1 MRLATWNVNSVRTRT
16 ERVIR
21 FLERQDIDVL
31 AIQETKCRPEQFP
44 YLPFEAAGYEVAV
57 HGLDQWNGVAIASRV
72 GLSDVVT
79 SFPGQPT
86 WVAGQGKEPVVE
98 ARALGATVG
107 GALGTTGT
115 TGVARIGGGAEG
127 TRPAGSA
134 GPVTGARIGED
145 SGTARDAGPATGTR
159 PAGGTSDTGPATGT
173 GSTRNTRPA
182 TGTEDGGGGSAKG
195 SESATTPTDTARDGR
210 ATAGSGD
217 SGTARDAT
225 ATGVPRPVRL
235 WSLYVPNGRELTH
248 PHYAYKLEW
257 LARLRDAV
265 GSWLEADPDLP
276 LALVGD
282 WNVAPRDEDVWD
294 VSAFAGATH
303 VSAPEREAFA
313 AFESVGMSEVTR
325 PHVTNY
331 TFWDYQRLRFPRNEG
346 MRIDFAYASPALAA
360 RVVGAAIDRDERKGK
375 GASDHVPVVVEL
387 S

>member
-107 GALGTTGT
+107 SASGTTGT
-115 TGVARIGGGAEG
+115 TGVTGIG
-127 TRPAGSA
+127 
-134 GPVTGARIGED
+134 
-145 SGTARDAGPATGTR
+145 
-159 PAGGTSDTGPATGT
+159 
-173 GSTRNTRPA
+173 
-182 TGTEDGGGGSAKG
+182 
-195 SESATTPTDTARDGR
+195 
-210 ATAGSGD
+210 GD

-248 PHYAYKLEW
+248 PHYTYKLEW

-375 GASDHVPVVVEL
+375 GASDHVPVIIEL
-387 S
+387 D

>member
-107 GALGTTGT
+107 GASGTTGT
-115 TGVARIGGGAEG
+115 TGGAGDAR
-127 TRPAGSA
+127 
-134 GPVTGARIGED
+134 TG
-145 SGTARDAGPATGTR
+145 
-159 PAGGTSDTGPATGT
+159 
-173 GSTRNTRPA
+173 
-182 TGTEDGGGGSAKG
+182 
-195 SESATTPTDTARDGR
+195 
-210 ATAGSGD
+210 GD
-217 SGTARDAT
+217 SRTARDAT
-225 ATGVPRPVRL
+225 ATDVPRPVRL

-248 PHYAYKLEW
+248 PHYTYKLEW

-303 VSAPEREAFA
+303 VSEPEREAFA

-375 GASDHVPVVVEL
+375 GASDHVPVIVEL
-387 S
+387 D

>member
-107 GALGTTGT
+107 GASGTGT
-115 TGVARIGGGAEG
+115 TGVAGDAR
-127 TRPAGSA
+127 
-134 GPVTGARIGED
+134 TG
-145 SGTARDAGPATGTR
+145 
-159 PAGGTSDTGPATGT
+159 
-173 GSTRNTRPA
+173 
-182 TGTEDGGGGSAKG
+182 
-195 SESATTPTDTARDGR
+195 
-210 ATAGSGD
+210 GD

-248 PHYAYKLEW
+248 PHYTYKLEW

-294 VSAFAGATH
+294 MSAFAGATH

-375 GASDHVPVVVEL
+375 GASDHVPVIVEL
-387 S
+387 D

>member
-115 TGVARIGGGAEG
+115 TGVARIGGGAG
-127 TRPAGSA
+127 
-134 GPVTGARIGED
+134 I
-145 SGTARDAGPATGTR
+145 SGG
-159 PAGGTSDTGPATGT
+159 AGGTGPAG
-173 GSTRNTRPA
+173 
-182 TGTEDGGGGSAKG
+182 
-195 SESATTPTDTARDGR
+195 
-210 ATAGSGD
+210 
-217 SGTARDAT
+217 DAT

-248 PHYAYKLEW
+248 PHYTYKLEW

-294 VSAFAGATH
+294 MSAFAGATH

-375 GASDHVPVVVEL
+375 GASDHVPVIIEL
-387 S
+387 D

>member
-86 WVAGQGKEPVVE
+86 WVASQGKEPVVE

-107 GALGTTGT
+107 GTSGTGT
-115 TGVARIGGGAEG
+115 TGVARIGGGAGISGGAGG
-127 TRPAGSA
+127 TGPAGD
-134 GPVTGARIGED
+134 TR
-145 SGTARDAGPATGTR
+145 TARDAGG
-159 PAGGTSDTGPATGT
+159 
-173 GSTRNTRPA
+173 TRNTRPA
-182 TGTEDGGGGSAKG
+182 TGTRDGGGGSAEG
-195 SESATTPTDTARDGR
+195 SETATAPTDTARDGR

-217 SGTARDAT
+217 SGTAKDAT

-303 VSAPEREAFA
+303 VSAPEREVFA

-375 GASDHVPVVVEL
+375 GASDHVPVIIEL
-387 S
+387 D

>member
-79 SFPGQPT
+79 SFPGQPA
-86 WVAGQGKEPVVE
+86 WVASQGKEPVVE

-107 GALGTTGT
+107 GASGTTGT
-115 TGVARIGGGAEG
+115 TGVTGIG
-127 TRPAGSA
+127 
-134 GPVTGARIGED
+134 
-145 SGTARDAGPATGTR
+145 
-159 PAGGTSDTGPATGT
+159 
-173 GSTRNTRPA
+173 
-182 TGTEDGGGGSAKG
+182 
-195 SESATTPTDTARDGR
+195 
-210 ATAGSGD
+210 GD
-217 SGTARDAT
+217 SGTVRDAT
-225 ATGVPRPVRL
+225 VTGVPRPVRL

-303 VSAPEREAFA
+303 VSASEREAFA

-375 GASDHVPVVVEL
+375 GASDHVPVIVEL
-387 S
+387 D

>member
-107 GALGTTGT
+107 GASGTGT
-115 TGVARIGGGAEG
+115 TGVAGDAR
-127 TRPAGSA
+127 
-134 GPVTGARIGED
+134 TG
-145 SGTARDAGPATGTR
+145 
-159 PAGGTSDTGPATGT
+159 
-173 GSTRNTRPA
+173 
-182 TGTEDGGGGSAKG
+182 
-195 SESATTPTDTARDGR
+195 
-210 ATAGSGD
+210 GD

-225 ATGVPRPVRL
+225 ATGVPRLVRL

-294 VSAFAGATH
+294 MSAFAGATH

-375 GASDHVPVVVEL
+375 GASDHVPVIIEL
-387 S
+387 D

>member
-107 GALGTTGT
+107 GASGTGT
-115 TGVARIGGGAEG
+115 TGVAGDAR
-127 TRPAGSA
+127 
-134 GPVTGARIGED
+134 TG
-145 SGTARDAGPATGTR
+145 
-159 PAGGTSDTGPATGT
+159 
-173 GSTRNTRPA
+173 
-182 TGTEDGGGGSAKG
+182 
-195 SESATTPTDTARDGR
+195 
-210 ATAGSGD
+210 GD
-217 SGTARDAT
+217 SRTARDAT

-375 GASDHVPVVVEL
+375 GASDHVPVIVEL
-387 S
+387 D

>member
-107 GALGTTGT
+107 GASGTTGT
-115 TGVARIGGGAEG
+115 TG
-127 TRPAGSA
+127 
-134 GPVTGARIGED
+134 GARIG
-145 SGTARDAGPATGTR
+145 
-159 PAGGTSDTGPATGT
+159 
-173 GSTRNTRPA
+173 
-182 TGTEDGGGGSAKG
+182 
-195 SESATTPTDTARDGR
+195 
-210 ATAGSGD
+210 GD
-217 SGTARDAT
+217 SGTAGDAT

-375 GASDHVPVVVEL
+375 GASDHVPVIVEL
-387 S
+387 D

>member
-86 WVAGQGKEPVVE
+86 WVAGQGKKPVVE

-107 GALGTTGT
+107 GALGTGT
-115 TGVARIGGGAEG
+115 TGGAGDAR
-127 TRPAGSA
+127 
-134 GPVTGARIGED
+134 
-145 SGTARDAGPATGTR
+145 
-159 PAGGTSDTGPATGT
+159 
-173 GSTRNTRPA
+173 
-182 TGTEDGGGGSAKG
+182 
-195 SESATTPTDTARDGR
+195 
-210 ATAGSGD
+210 
-217 SGTARDAT
+217 TARDAT

-303 VSAPEREAFA
+303 VSEPEREAFA

-325 PHVTNY
+325 LHVTNY

-375 GASDHVPVVVEL
+375 GASDHVPVIVEL
-387 S
+387 D

>member
-115 TGVARIGGGAEG
+115 TGVARIGG
-127 TRPAGSA
+127 
-134 GPVTGARIGED
+134 D
-145 SGTARDAGPATGTR
+145 SR
-159 PAGGTSDTGPATGT
+159 
-173 GSTRNTRPA
+173 
-182 TGTEDGGGGSAKG
+182 
-195 SESATTPTDTARDGR
+195 
-210 ATAGSGD
+210 
-217 SGTARDAT
+217 TARDAT

-375 GASDHVPVVVEL
+375 GASDHVPVIVEL
-387 S
+387 D

>member
-107 GALGTTGT
+107 GASGTTGT
-115 TGVARIGGGAEG
+115 TGVTGIG
-127 TRPAGSA
+127 
-134 GPVTGARIGED
+134 
-145 SGTARDAGPATGTR
+145 
-159 PAGGTSDTGPATGT
+159 
-173 GSTRNTRPA
+173 
-182 TGTEDGGGGSAKG
+182 
-195 SESATTPTDTARDGR
+195 
-210 ATAGSGD
+210 GD

-248 PHYAYKLEW
+248 PHYTYKLEW

-387 S
+387 A

>member
-107 GALGTTGT
+107 GASGTTGT
-115 TGVARIGGGAEG
+115 TGGAGDAR
-127 TRPAGSA
+127 
-134 GPVTGARIGED
+134 TG
-145 SGTARDAGPATGTR
+145 
-159 PAGGTSDTGPATGT
+159 
-173 GSTRNTRPA
+173 
-182 TGTEDGGGGSAKG
+182 
-195 SESATTPTDTARDGR
+195 
-210 ATAGSGD
+210 GD

-225 ATGVPRPVRL
+225 ATDVPRPVRL

-303 VSAPEREAFA
+303 VSEPEREAFA

-375 GASDHVPVVVEL
+375 GASDHVPVIVEL
-387 S
+387 D

>member
-79 SFPGQPT
+79 SFPGQPA

-107 GALGTTGT
+107 GASGTGT
-115 TGVARIGGGAEG
+115 TGVARIGGGAGISGGAGG
-127 TRPAGSA
+127 TGPAGD
-134 GPVTGARIGED
+134 TR
-145 SGTARDAGPATGTR
+145 TARDAGG
-159 PAGGTSDTGPATGT
+159 
-173 GSTRNTRPA
+173 TRNTRPA
-182 TGTEDGGGGSAKG
+182 TGTRDGGGGSAEG
-195 SESATTPTDTARDGR
+195 SETATAPTDTARDGR
-210 ATAGSGD
+210 ATTGSGD
-217 SGTARDAT
+217 SGTAGDAT
-225 ATGVPRPVRL
+225 VTGVLRPVRL

-313 AFESVGMSEVTR
+313 AFESVGMSEMTR

-375 GASDHVPVVVEL
+375 GASDHVPVIIEL
-387 S
+387 D

>member
-79 SFPGQPT
+79 SFPGQPA
-86 WVAGQGKEPVVE
+86 WVASQGKEPVVE

-107 GALGTTGT
+107 GASGTTGT
-115 TGVARIGGGAEG
+115 TG
-127 TRPAGSA
+127 
-134 GPVTGARIGED
+134 GARIG
-145 SGTARDAGPATGTR
+145 
-159 PAGGTSDTGPATGT
+159 
-173 GSTRNTRPA
+173 
-182 TGTEDGGGGSAKG
+182 
-195 SESATTPTDTARDGR
+195 
-210 ATAGSGD
+210 GD
-217 SGTARDAT
+217 SGTAGDAT

-375 GASDHVPVVVEL
+375 GASDHVPVIVEL
-387 S
+387 D

>member
-1 MRLATWNVNSVRTRT
+1 MVATKVPRGP
-16 ERVIR
+16 RV
-21 FLERQDIDVL
+21 LQPPP
-31 AIQETKCRPEQFP
+31 TRPE
-44 YLPFEAAGYEVAV
+44 
-57 HGLDQWNGVAIASRV
+57 
-72 GLSDVVT
+72 
-79 SFPGQPT
+79 
-86 WVAGQGKEPVVE
+86 
-98 ARALGATVG
+98 
-107 GALGTTGT
+107 
-115 TGVARIGGGAEG
+115 
-127 TRPAGSA
+127 
-134 GPVTGARIGED
+134 
-145 SGTARDAGPATGTR
+145 
-159 PAGGTSDTGPATGT
+159 
-173 GSTRNTRPA
+173 
-182 TGTEDGGGGSAKG
+182 
-195 SESATTPTDTARDGR
+195 
-210 ATAGSGD
+210 TAG
-217 SGTARDAT
+217 
-225 ATGVPRPVRL
+225 

-248 PHYAYKLEW
+248 PHYTYKLEW

-375 GASDHVPVVVEL
+375 GASDHVPVIVEL
-387 S
+387 D

>member
-107 GALGTTGT
+107 GASGTGT
-115 TGVARIGGGAEG
+115 TGVAGDAR
-127 TRPAGSA
+127 
-134 GPVTGARIGED
+134 TG
-145 SGTARDAGPATGTR
+145 
-159 PAGGTSDTGPATGT
+159 
-173 GSTRNTRPA
+173 
-182 TGTEDGGGGSAKG
+182 
-195 SESATTPTDTARDGR
+195 
-210 ATAGSGD
+210 GD
-217 SGTARDAT
+217 SGTAGDAT

-248 PHYAYKLEW
+248 PHYTYKLEW

-375 GASDHVPVVVEL
+375 GASDHVPVIIEL
-387 S
+387 D

>member
-115 TGVARIGGGAEG
+115 TGGAG
-127 TRPAGSA
+127 TTGPAGD
-134 GPVTGARIGED
+134 TR
-145 SGTARDAGPATGTR
+145 TARDAGGTRSTRPTTGTR
-159 PAGGTSDTGPATGT
+159 
-173 GSTRNTRPA
+173 
-182 TGTEDGGGGSAKG
+182 DGGDESAER
-195 SESATTPTDTARDGR
+195 SESATAPTDTARDGR

-248 PHYAYKLEW
+248 PHYTYKLEW

-375 GASDHVPVVVEL
+375 GASDHVPVIVEL
-387 S
+387 D

>member
-107 GALGTTGT
+107 GALGTGT
-115 TGVARIGGGAEG
+115 TGGAGDAR
-127 TRPAGSA
+127 
-134 GPVTGARIGED
+134 TG
-145 SGTARDAGPATGTR
+145 
-159 PAGGTSDTGPATGT
+159 
-173 GSTRNTRPA
+173 
-182 TGTEDGGGGSAKG
+182 
-195 SESATTPTDTARDGR
+195 
-210 ATAGSGD
+210 GD
-217 SGTARDAT
+217 SRTARDAT

-375 GASDHVPVVVEL
+375 GASDHVPVIVEL
-387 S
+387 D

>member
-107 GALGTTGT
+107 GASGTGT
-115 TGVARIGGGAEG
+115 TGVAGDAR
-127 TRPAGSA
+127 
-134 GPVTGARIGED
+134 TG
-145 SGTARDAGPATGTR
+145 
-159 PAGGTSDTGPATGT
+159 
-173 GSTRNTRPA
+173 
-182 TGTEDGGGGSAKG
+182 
-195 SESATTPTDTARDGR
+195 
-210 ATAGSGD
+210 GD

-225 ATGVPRPVRL
+225 ATGVPRLVRL

-294 VSAFAGATH
+294 MSAFAGATH

-387 S
+387 A

>member
-44 YLPFEAAGYEVAV
+44 YLPFEAAGYEVAG

-86 WVAGQGKEPVVE
+86 WVASQGKEPVVE

-107 GALGTTGT
+107 GTLGTGT
-115 TGVARIGGGAEG
+115 TGGAGDAR
-127 TRPAGSA
+127 
-134 GPVTGARIGED
+134 TG
-145 SGTARDAGPATGTR
+145 
-159 PAGGTSDTGPATGT
+159 
-173 GSTRNTRPA
+173 
-182 TGTEDGGGGSAKG
+182 
-195 SESATTPTDTARDGR
+195 
-210 ATAGSGD
+210 GD
-217 SGTARDAT
+217 SRTARDAT

-303 VSAPEREAFA
+303 VSEPEREAFA

-325 PHVTNY
+325 LHVTNY

-375 GASDHVPVVVEL
+375 GASDHVPVIIEL
-387 S
+387 D

>member
-107 GALGTTGT
+107 GALGTGT
-115 TGVARIGGGAEG
+115 TGGAGDAR
-127 TRPAGSA
+127 
-134 GPVTGARIGED
+134 TG
-145 SGTARDAGPATGTR
+145 
-159 PAGGTSDTGPATGT
+159 
-173 GSTRNTRPA
+173 
-182 TGTEDGGGGSAKG
+182 
-195 SESATTPTDTARDGR
+195 
-210 ATAGSGD
+210 GD
-217 SGTARDAT
+217 SRTARDAT

-248 PHYAYKLEW
+248 PHYTYKLEW

-375 GASDHVPVVVEL
+375 GASDHVPVIVEL
-387 S
+387 D

>member
-79 SFPGQPT
+79 SFPGQPA

-107 GALGTTGT
+107 GASGTGT
-115 TGVARIGGGAEG
+115 TGGAG
-127 TRPAGSA
+127 TTGPAGD
-134 GPVTGARIGED
+134 TR
-145 SGTARDAGPATGTR
+145 TARDAGGTRSTRPTTGTR
-159 PAGGTSDTGPATGT
+159 
-173 GSTRNTRPA
+173 
-182 TGTEDGGGGSAKG
+182 DGGDESAER
-195 SESATTPTDTARDGR
+195 SESTTAPTDTARDGR

-248 PHYAYKLEW
+248 PHYTYKLEW

-375 GASDHVPVVVEL
+375 GASDHVPVIVEL
-387 S
+387 D

>member
-107 GALGTTGT
+107 GALGTGT
-115 TGVARIGGGAEG
+115 TGGAGDAR
-127 TRPAGSA
+127 
-134 GPVTGARIGED
+134 TG
-145 SGTARDAGPATGTR
+145 
-159 PAGGTSDTGPATGT
+159 
-173 GSTRNTRPA
+173 
-182 TGTEDGGGGSAKG
+182 
-195 SESATTPTDTARDGR
+195 
-210 ATAGSGD
+210 GD

-248 PHYAYKLEW
+248 PHYTYKLEW

-294 VSAFAGATH
+294 MSAFAGATH

-375 GASDHVPVVVEL
+375 GASDHVPVIVEL
-387 S
+387 D

>member
-107 GALGTTGT
+107 GASGTGT
-115 TGVARIGGGAEG
+115 TGVAGDAR
-127 TRPAGSA
+127 
-134 GPVTGARIGED
+134 TG
-145 SGTARDAGPATGTR
+145 
-159 PAGGTSDTGPATGT
+159 
-173 GSTRNTRPA
+173 
-182 TGTEDGGGGSAKG
+182 
-195 SESATTPTDTARDGR
+195 
-210 ATAGSGD
+210 GD

-248 PHYAYKLEW
+248 PHYTYKLEW

-375 GASDHVPVVVEL
+375 GASDHVPVIVEL
-387 S
+387 D

>member
-107 GALGTTGT
+107 GALGTGT
-115 TGVARIGGGAEG
+115 TGGAGDAR
-127 TRPAGSA
+127 
-134 GPVTGARIGED
+134 TG
-145 SGTARDAGPATGTR
+145 
-159 PAGGTSDTGPATGT
+159 
-173 GSTRNTRPA
+173 
-182 TGTEDGGGGSAKG
+182 
-195 SESATTPTDTARDGR
+195 
-210 ATAGSGD
+210 GD
-217 SGTARDAT
+217 SRTARDAT

-248 PHYAYKLEW
+248 PHYTYKLEW

-325 PHVTNY
+325 LHVTNY

-375 GASDHVPVVVEL
+375 GASDHVPVIVEL
-387 S
+387 D

>member
-79 SFPGQPT
+79 SFPGQPA

-107 GALGTTGT
+107 GASGTGT
-115 TGVARIGGGAEG
+115 TGVARIG
-127 TRPAGSA
+127 
-134 GPVTGARIGED
+134 
-145 SGTARDAGPATGTR
+145 
-159 PAGGTSDTGPATGT
+159 
-173 GSTRNTRPA
+173 
-182 TGTEDGGGGSAKG
+182 
-195 SESATTPTDTARDGR
+195 
-210 ATAGSGD
+210 GD

-248 PHYAYKLEW
+248 PHYTYKLEW

-282 WNVAPRDEDVWD
+282 WNVAPRDEDMWD

-375 GASDHVPVVVEL
+375 GASDHVPVIVEL
-387 S
+387 D

>member
-107 GALGTTGT
+107 GALGTGT
-115 TGVARIGGGAEG
+115 TGGAGVAR
-127 TRPAGSA
+127 
-134 GPVTGARIGED
+134 TG
-145 SGTARDAGPATGTR
+145 
-159 PAGGTSDTGPATGT
+159 
-173 GSTRNTRPA
+173 
-182 TGTEDGGGGSAKG
+182 
-195 SESATTPTDTARDGR
+195 
-210 ATAGSGD
+210 GD
-217 SGTARDAT
+217 SRTARDAT

-346 MRIDFAYASPALAA
+346 MRIDFVYASPALAA

-375 GASDHVPVVVEL
+375 GASDHVPVIVEL
-387 S
+387 D